1 MAVEAPFRPVRST
14 ERIELLD
21 VIRGVA
27 VCGILAVNI
36 LVMGTVGS
44 TQGRTFPANWDPD
57 WMAWIGQRL
66 LLEGPMRGLFTVL
79 FGAGMVMMLRKA
91 EGPEAQVVP
100 LDVWVRRCLVLLFLG
115 VLHFALL
122 LWPGEILW
130 TYGVAGLALLAF
142 RTAKVRTL
150 WIWALVIVAVL
161 SLHRAYDT
169 STYVAT
175 YQTAL
180 AGERAIAA
188 GGQPTTGQQA
198 ALDAAAAAKAY
209 NYPTEESISAE
220 IAQRTN
226 FPDVLGWSASGWSFR
241 HLGVYSWI
249 GVAESL
255 AFMLVGMALYRSGL
269 LTGTG
274 RARTYWLILLI
285 GGATGLGL
293 RIADFAWQAR
303 TGFELDIHRLNPTMS
318 LLRTGWYQPARLAL
332 TLAYVALFALLL
344 RGGIKFWTP
353 PFSAMGRLALTNY
366 TLQSALAS
374 ILFYGLAFLGYFG
387 TAGLMG
393 VTLGICVIT
402 ALFSM
407 VWLRRFSIGPME
419 WLLRV
424 LAYGTFSIGR
434 RRKAAEVISQS
445 PPL

>member
-1 MAVEAPFRPVRST
+1 MSAEASVGPVRGS

-21 VIRGVA
+21 VMRGIA

-44 TQGRTFPANWDPD
+44 RQGRAFPADWDAD
-57 WMAWIGQRL
+57 WIAWIGQRL
-66 LLEGPMRGLFTVL
+66 LLEGPMRGLFTIL

-91 EGPEAQVVP
+91 EGPGAEVVP
-100 LDVWVRRCLVLLFLG
+100 LDVWVRRCLALLFLG

-142 RTAKVRTL
+142 RTARVRTL
-150 WIWALVIVAVL
+150 WIWALVIIAAL

-180 AGERAIAA
+180 EGQRATDA
-188 GGQPTTGQQA
+188 GGVPTAEQRA
-198 ALDAAAAAKAY
+198 ALDAAAVANASS
-209 NYPTEESISAE
+209 YPDEESIAGE
-220 IAQRTN
+220 IRRRTE

-269 LTGTG
+269 LTGAAP
-274 RARTYWLILLI
+274 ARTYWMLLLI
-285 GGATGLGL
+285 GGGIGLGL
-293 RIADFAWQAR
+293 RAVDLAWQAR
-303 TGFELDIHRLNPTMS
+303 TGFELDIHRMNPMMS
-318 LLRTGWYQPARLAL
+318 LLRSGGYQPARLAL
-332 TLAYVALFALLL
+332 TLAYVALFVLLL
-344 RGGIKFWTP
+344 RGGAGHWTR
-353 PFSAMGRLALTNY
+353 PFRAMGRLALTNY

-374 ILFYGLAFLGYFG
+374 ILFYGFAYLGFFG

-393 VTLGICVIT
+393 VTLGICIIT
-402 ALFSM
+402 SLFSIM
-407 VWLRRFSIGPME
+407 WLRHFSMGPME
-419 WLLRV
+419 LLLRM
-424 LAYGTFSIGR
+424 LAYGTFAIS
-434 RRKAAEVISQS
+434 RRKQAADVIARS